1 VGRGRG
7 EESGEIKIMLEEVKE
22 ETESGGGN
30 IFGGRYVEEER

>member
-22 ETESGGGN
+22 KTESGIGN
-30 IFGGRYVEEER
+30 RFGGKKRCRGR